1 MWLKPATSDYSQ
13 PLLANWQQMRHGDW
27 WCNALEKALEP
38 HWETVFGHYLLKLG
52 GLSASLPNNCR
63 IREQYAV
70 GPEKTAAVRAELD
83 ALPFTENSVDAALL
97 VHVLEYHANPHAILR
112 EVNRVLRAD
121 GYLILALSNPFS
133 PGQLIRAVPGAGHY
147 APWNSRMFSPQRVRD
162 WLSLMHFEVIAFDY
176 FAPGVPWSENRE
188 PESGWR
194 WLTQNVPW
202 LQAGYYLV
210 ARKRE
215 WPLTPV
221 RLTERRQQRSLR
233 PESVAAGR
241 YSKSGR

>member
-13 PLLANWQQMRHGDW
+13 PLLENWQQMRHGEW
-27 WCNALEKALEP
+27 LCSTLEKALEP
-38 HWETVFGHYLLKLG
+38 HWETIFGHYLLKLG

-70 GPEKTAAVRAELD
+70 GLEKSAQVRAELN
-83 ALPFTENSVDAALL
+83 ALPFFENTVDAALL
-97 VHVLEYHANPHAILR
+97 VHVLEYHPDPHAVLR
-112 EVNRVLRAD
+112 EVNRVMRAD
-121 GYLILALSNPFS
+121 GHLVLALSNPFS
-133 PGQLIRAVPGAGHY
+133 PGQLIRAVPGAGDY

-162 WLSLMHFEVIAFDY
+162 WLSLMHFEEVAFGY
-176 FAPGVPWSENRE
+176 YGVGVPLAKHRD
-188 PESGWR
+188 PEQGWG
-194 WLTQNVPW
+194 WLLEHCPW

-221 RLTERRQQRSLR
+221 RLTERRQQRSMR

-241 YSKSGR
+241 YSKSEQ